1 MGFNATTTT
10 EYDDKDMKTY
20 FAPEFRNRLDGV
32 IVFKKLDK
40 NVLIKIVGKFMLD
53 LKNTLK
59 DKSVNVTLTDE
70 AIDYLVDKG
79 FDPKMGARPMQRV
92 IDNDIKKPMAKLL
105 LFGELKDGG
114 DVTITVKDK
123 KLHLIPSKSV
133 KLLQKS

>member
-1 MGFNATTTT
+1 MI
-10 EYDDKDMKTY
+10 KIWKTY

-40 NVLIKIVGKFMLD
+40 NVLIKIVGKFMLE

-59 DKSVNVTLTDE
+59 EKKVEVTLTDE

-79 FDPKMGARPMQRV
+79 YDSKMGARPMQRV

-105 LFGELKDGG
+105 LFGELKNGG
-114 DVTITVKDK
+114 QVTIAVKDK
-123 KLHLIPSKSV
+123 KLHLIPQKAV
-133 KLLQKS
+133 KLLQQS